1 MMKIVLFL
9 FCFASVL
16 TLSVSESKPHALDS
30 FDVGYIQMKGEQNCS
45 YFVMIETSCSSPK
58 FTTDEI
64 SIAFGDANGNQVY
77 GPRLDDPVSRTFE
90 QCSSDSFQIE
100 GPCASPIC
108 YAYLYRSGSSDNNG
122 WKPENVKIYGPNSDP
137 VTFTFNTSIPS
148 DTWYGYN
155 LCDTPAPSSSIQL
168 SIQKLV
174 LLVMVLGSVL
184 WM

>member
-1 MMKIVLFL
+1 VFFPTQFI
-9 FCFASVL
+9 
-16 TLSVSESKPHALDS
+16 
-30 FDVGYIQMKGEQNCS
+30 Y
-45 YFVMIETSCSSPK
+45 
-58 FTTDEI
+58 
-64 SIAFGDANGNQVY
+64 QVY
-77 GPRLDDPVSRTFE
+77 GPRLDDPASRTFE

-155 LCDTPAPSSSIQL
+155 LWHSSSFIFNSTIHSEIGIVCNGFRICFMDVIL
-168 SIQKLV
+168 MLWYGLRCYVSPFLYCHETLLLV
-174 LLVMVLGSVL
+174 LYVVCKNRVWEFFSF
-184 WM
+184 

>member
-1 MMKIVLFL
+1 VFFPTQFI
-9 FCFASVL
+9 
-16 TLSVSESKPHALDS
+16 
-30 FDVGYIQMKGEQNCS
+30 Y
-45 YFVMIETSCSSPK
+45 
-58 FTTDEI
+58 
-64 SIAFGDANGNQVY
+64 QVY